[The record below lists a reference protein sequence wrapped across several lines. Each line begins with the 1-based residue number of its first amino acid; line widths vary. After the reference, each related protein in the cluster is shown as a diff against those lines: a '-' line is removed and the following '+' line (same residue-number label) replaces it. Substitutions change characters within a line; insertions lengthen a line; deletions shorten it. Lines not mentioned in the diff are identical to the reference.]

1 MSVCLRATVLIVCVL
16 AKVLEGASRSH
27 IKRKNQRHVAL
38 MLQRALLAEAQGDAD
53 TARQLLCETLA
64 GTPSQRDDE
73 NDPVPLVEVVLQLV
87 NLERRLLATA
97 GADCSRSARGWDA
110 CLRVYSENVDR
121 FLRLRRWKEAAHV
134 VMHQAAFLTQVA
146 RDVAGAR
153 EAYLNCLARL
163 RTAASVSPSD
173 DADVVRVVEVSVL
186 QGYMSFEKTLGGP
199 DKISSIRSSACA
211 TLDASNPLPPQ
222 LEAKLRMDLAQVE
235 GDCGGDLPT
244 IRGHLT
250 LSQQALR
257 ATLLPHAGTSVVG
270 QKRGP
275 SDDDAGGDAKRHA
288 PAPSTAQPTP
298 APQYAAL
305 PPPSTPWGQ

>member
-1 MSVCLRATVLIVCVL
+1 MSICLRATVLIVCVL
-16 AKVLEGASRSH
+16 AKVLEGASRTH

-64 GTPSQRDDE
+64 GTPSQPDDE
-73 NDPVPLVEVVLQLV
+73 NDSVPLVEVVLQLV

-110 CLRVYSENVDR
+110 CVRVYSENVDK

-250 LSQQALR
+250 LLQQALR

-288 PAPSTAQPTP
+288 PAPSTAQPAP